1 MKLGPFELKLNRR
14 RRAAVR
20 EFGGVQ
26 SVGSLL
32 QQIEALLGNVSS
44 NNYTSRAA
52 QAAETIRKYR
62 GQATKGNLL
71 VKNIINTRSAFT
83 VGRGLSYVGPDNEKE
98 FVQAFWK
105 ANRVDLSYMQ
115 QLARERCFEGQVLL
129 TLRPGADGMPQCRFL
144 SWVDTSY
151 DVLTSDYDYADV
163 RGVRYSVGN
172 HHSTLQPGEFVFF
185 KFDTRLNSV
194 EGTPLLGGILNTIED
209 LDDALTSWR
218 TMNNKFSKPTP
229 YFQFE
234 QEADAE
240 AFQQRLTDEN
250 WTMGNPLAGAGVASM
265 IQIGYGPYTSMK
277 EEIAVKAQIISG
289 HTGVPV
295 HYFGFPD
302 LLSNRAVADDLKT
315 MFVSISETEQAEW
328 ERGLTDL
335 LIAAAAM
342 YSATARERVAI
353 TGRARVEFV
362 SEVAYKQIVEVWLP
376 LYLDGAM
383 TLETFLS
390 KVPGVD
396 ENKEAPLVLAQI
408 AARGGTPRQLGAGN
422 VAAAA
427 GNSPQTAEGVM

>member
-1 MKLGPFELKLNRR
+1 MKIGPFELKLKR

-26 SVGSLL
+26 SVGSLIL
-32 QQIEALLGNVSS
+32 QLEALLGNASA
-44 NNYTSRAA
+44 NLYTSRAA

-62 GQATKGNLL
+62 GQAVKGNLL

-83 VGRGLSYVGPDNEKE
+83 VGRGLSYVGPDNEKR
-98 FVQAFWK
+98 FVAAFLK
-105 ANRVDLSYMQ
+105 ANKIDLSYMQ

-129 TLRPGADGMPQCRFL
+129 TLRPGEGGMPQCRFL

-163 RGVRYSVGN
+163 RGVRYTVGD
-172 HHSTLQPGEFVFF
+172 HHPHLGPGEFVFF

-194 EGTPLLGGILNTIED
+194 EGTPLLAGILNTIED

-218 TMNNKFSKPTP
+218 AMNNKFSKPTP
-229 YFQFE
+229 YFKFE

-240 AFQQRLTDEN
+240 AFQDRLKTSN
-250 WTMGNPLAGAGVASM
+250 WQMGQPLAGGGDASM

-277 EEIAVKAQIISG
+277 EEIACKAQIISG

-335 LIAAAAM
+335 LTNAAAM
-342 YSATARERVAI
+342 YSAAGGERI
-353 TGRARVEFV
+353 EISGRARVEFV
-362 SEVAYKQIVEVWLP
+362 SEVAYKQLVEVWLP
-376 LYLDGAM
+376 LYLDGAI

-396 ENKEAPLVLAQI
+396 ENKEAPLVLQQI
-408 AARGGTPRQLGAGN
+408 AARGGTPRQLGAG
-422 VAAAA
+422 
-427 GNSPQTAEGVM
+427 SQPQPATSNPPPEERVM

>member
-1 MKLGPFELKLNRR
+1 MKLGRFELKLNRR
-14 RRAAVR
+14 RPVQVR
-20 EFGGVQ
+20 EFGGIQ

-32 QQIEALLGNVSS
+32 LQLEALLGNTTS
-44 NNYTSRAA
+44 NNYVSRAT

-62 GQATKGNLL
+62 GQAVKGNLL
-71 VKNIINTRSAFT
+71 VKNIVNTRSAFT
-83 VGRGLSYVGPDNEKE
+83 VGRGLSYVGPDNEKQ

-105 ANRVDLSYMQ
+105 ANKIDLSYMQ

-151 DVLTSDYDYADV
+151 DVQTSDYDYADV
-163 RGVRYSVGN
+163 KGVSYTVGN
-172 HHSTLQPGEFVFF
+172 HHGHLQPGEFVFF

-194 EGTPLLGGILNTIED
+194 EGTPLLAGILNTIED

-218 TMNNKFSKPTP
+218 SMNNKFSKPTP
-229 YFQFE
+229 YFKFE

-240 AFQQRLTDEN
+240 AFQTRLTTTN
-250 WTMGNPLAGAGVASM
+250 WEMGQPLAGGGDASM

-335 LIAAAAM
+335 LTAAATM
-342 YSATARERVAI
+342 YSMARGERIEI

-362 SEVAYKQIVEVWLP
+362 SEVAYKQLVDVWLP
-376 LYLDGAM
+376 LYLDGAI

-408 AARGGTPRQLGAGN
+408 RQRGGTPRQLGA
-422 VAAAA
+422 A
-427 GNSPQTAEGVM
+427 GQPQPATNNPQSVEGVM

>member
-1 MKLGPFELKLNRR
+1 MKIGPFEFKLNK

-20 EFGGVQ
+20 EFNGVQ

-32 QQIEALLGNVSS
+32 LQLEALLGNAST
-44 NNYTSRAA
+44 NNYTSRAS

-62 GQATKGNLL
+62 GQAIKGNLL

-83 VGRGLSYVGPDNEKE
+83 VGRGLSYVGPDNEKK
-98 FVQAFWK
+98 FVEDFLR
-105 ANRVDLSYMQ
+105 ANKIDLSYMQ

-129 TLRPGADGMPQCRFL
+129 TLRPGVDPLPQVRFL
-144 SWVDTSY
+144 SWIDSAY
-151 DVLTSDYDYADV
+151 DVLTSDVDYADV
-163 RGVRYSVGN
+163 RGVRYTAGN
-172 HHSTLQPGEFVFF
+172 HHPVLGPGEFVFF

-218 TMNNKFSKPTP
+218 SMNNKFSKPTP

-234 QEADAE
+234 LENDAKE
-240 AFQQRLTDEN
+240 FQDRLESSN
-250 WTMGNPLAGAGVASM
+250 WEMGQPLAGAGIASM

-328 ERGLTDL
+328 ERGFTDL
-335 LIAAAAM
+335 FIAAAQM
-342 YSATARERVAI
+342 YSSQGGQRMTI
-353 TGRARVEFV
+353 SGRARVEFV
-362 SEVAYKQIVEVWLP
+362 SEVAYKQLVDVWLP
-376 LYLDGAM
+376 LYLDGAI

-408 AARGGTPRQLGAGN
+408 RARGGTPRQLGA
-422 VAAAA
+422 AAQPA
-427 GNSPQTAEGVM
+427 NNPQPEATGRVN